1 MDNLLKLLEPFRR
14 IVAGRTGIIGL
25 PSRLSIIN
33 CCLSEEG
40 KLEAL
45 GRKEFWTSPLSA
57 LSEKDDYLSFPGQ
70 CCNLYKCMRLFV
82 SHEKVLHGEALSSF
96 FIMA

>member
-57 LSEKDDYLSFPGQ
+57 LSEKDDYL
-70 CCNLYKCMRLFV
+70 YKCMRLFV

>member
-1 MDNLLKLLEPFRR
+1 MESLLNLLEPFRR

-45 GRKEFWTSPLSA
+45 GRRILDFAAKRVKRERLLLILSLGIA
-57 LSEKDDYLSFPGQ
+57 AIDT
-70 CCNLYKCMRLFV
+70 N
-82 SHEKVLHGEALSSF
+82 A
-96 FIMA
+96 